1 MKRLYS
7 VQASDLKQ
15 QYKSLGTDIS
25 RIIDG
30 VEEFELIED
39 DDGLR
44 TWSPPVTGD
53 SQFYSEL
60 ADNNSWYYLP
70 DKKEYD
76 IAFEFIGD
84 KSVLEVGCGEGYF
97 PLKKSISSYIGLEL
111 NQEAVKKANAKGLN
125 VKLQDFQEYASQN
138 PSSVSN
144 VCSFQVLEH
153 LPVPGDFFQSAYEVL
168 QNDGLMITAVPSEDS
183 FAGTIKTNCLNA
195 PPHHITRWTDKCLK
209 TLPSKY
215 GFECID
221 IVHIPVEPIH
231 YNWFWS
237 TLLDRAL
244 NQRNSKISIKD
255 KIERKILMK
264 MLDSLEVTNIVPD
277 DFCIPGHTVVAVHKK
292 IAT

>member
-1 MKRLYS
+1 MKHLYS
-7 VQASDLKQ
+7 IQASDLKQ

-30 VEEFELIED
+30 VDEFKLIED

-44 TWSPPVTGD
+44 TWSPVVTGD
-53 SQFYSEL
+53 SKFYSDL
-60 ADNNSWYYLP
+60 AENNSWYYLS

-76 IAFEFIGD
+76 IAFEFIRE

-97 PLKKSISSYIGLEL
+97 PLLKNISSYIGLEL
-111 NQEAVKKANAKGLN
+111 SQDAVKKANAKGLN

-153 LPVPGDFFQSAYEVL
+153 LPTPGDFFQSAYEVL

-209 TLPSKY
+209 TLPIKY

-237 TLLDRAL
+237 TLIGKAL
-244 NQRNSKISIKD
+244 NQRNSKPSIKY
-255 KIERKILMK
+255 KIKRKILMK
-264 MLDSLEVTNIVPD
+264 MLDSLGVTNIVPD
-277 DFCIPGHTVVAVHKK
+277 EFCIPGHTVVAVHKK